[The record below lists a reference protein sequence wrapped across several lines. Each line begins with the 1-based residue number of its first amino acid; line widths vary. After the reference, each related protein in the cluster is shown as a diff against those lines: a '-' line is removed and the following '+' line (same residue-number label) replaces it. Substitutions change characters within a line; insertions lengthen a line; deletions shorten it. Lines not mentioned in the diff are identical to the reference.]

1 MSLKPVF
8 LIGKD
13 IGPERGHQAG
23 PGKAAGGT
31 GTCFIMK
38 IGTMTTSKKG
48 AESMSDTGTESGTG
62 TTERG
67 GTGPHRWRADG
78 FLRKRKY

>member
-1 MSLKPVF
+1 MRLKTIF

-38 IGTMTTSKKG
+38 IGMMITSKKG
-48 AESMSDTGTESGTG
+48 TESTRDTGIGNGTG
-62 TTERG
+62 TTEKG
-67 GTGPHRWRADG
+67 GTKPRGWLVGD
-78 FLRKRKY
+78 FV

>member
-1 MSLKPVF
+1 MRLKTVF

-13 IGPERGHQAG
+13 IGLERGHQAG

-38 IGTMTTSKKG
+38 IGMLITSKIG
-48 AESMSDTGTESGTG
+48 AESTRDTGIENGTG
-62 TTERG
+62 TTEKG
-67 GTGPHRWRADG
+67 GIEPHRWLVDD
-78 FLRKRKY
+78 FL